1 MTEHQL
7 AEILKGMYS
16 DAPKGEKVANIYLF
30 GIKYATIISEEKLSV
45 KEIVNASGLPSS
57 YVVEVSGGIKLSKYV
72 VPR

>member
-7 AEILKGMYS
+7 GAILKQMYN
-16 DAPKGEKVANIYLF
+16 DAPKGEKVSNIYLF
-30 GIKYATIISEEKLSV
+30 GIQYATIISAEKLSV
-45 KEIVNASGLPSS
+45 KEIVTASGLPLS